1 MDDNS
6 CVLKYIEIVPLDNS
20 AQQFEDIKPFEVKVC
35 IATKLNKV
43 ELLLCL
49 LKTHVNPDIIS
60 VIKCGKLQQLTWF
73 IVAPEMFAFVICGLK
88 KW

>member
-1 MDDNS
+1 MDDDDS
-6 CVLKYIEIVPLDNS
+6 CVLNYIEIVPLDNS
-20 AQQFEDIKPFEVKVC
+20 AQQFENIKPFEVKVC

-60 VIKCGKLQQLTWF
+60 VVKCGKYSNSRGSLLHQKCLHLS
-73 IVAPEMFAFVICGLK
+73 FVD
-88 KW
+88 